1 MMEIRRFET
10 QLEDQTIAYN
20 HYYSDSDEVCFMLSG
35 AGYAY
40 DHPYFYFSR
49 MMLLKRKVNVIEI
62 QYVSDDLFSM
72 PDEQGDAEM
81 SRRIE
86 AVIGDVLRAR
96 SYQTIH
102 FIAKSLG
109 TVPLVSM
116 MHRGMFPEARVVL
129 LTPLLKDPAIV
140 EAIANSRHYGLLVI
154 GDHDRQFS
162 PEALERCGN
171 SNLVL
176 EQIKGANHSLDI
188 DFDVKSSLQVLGQIM
203 QRIEDVLFPVTVK
216 EN

>member
-1 MMEIRRFET
+1 MEIRRCQT
-10 QLEDQTIAYN
+10 QVGDQAIGYN
-20 HYYSDSDEVCFMLSG
+20 HYYSDSNEVCFMLSG

-49 MMLLKRKVNVIEI
+49 MMLLKRGVNVIEV
-62 QYVSDDLFSM
+62 QYVSDDLFSL
-72 PDEQGDAEM
+72 PDEQGDVEM

-86 AVIGDVLRAR
+86 AVIDEVLRAR
-96 SYQTIH
+96 TYQTIH

-109 TVPLVSM
+109 TVPLVSFIR
-116 MHRGMFPEARVVL
+116 RGLFPDATIVL

-140 EAIANSRHYGLLVI
+140 EAIANSRHHGLLVI
-154 GDHDRQFS
+154 GDHDHQFS
-162 PEALERCGN
+162 PEALERCGS

-188 DFDVKSSLQVLGQIM
+188 DFEVNPSLQVLGQIM
-203 QRIEDVLFPVTVK
+203 QRTEEVLFPVSVK

>member
-1 MMEIRRFET
+1 MEIRRCQV
-10 QLEDQTIAYN
+10 QLDDQTIAYN
-20 HYYSDSDEVCFMLSG
+20 HYYSESDEVCFMLSG
-35 AGYAY
+35 TGYAY

-49 MMLLKRKVNVIEI
+49 MMLLKRGVNVIEI
-62 QYVSDDLFSM
+62 QYVSDDLFSL
-72 PDEQGDAEM
+72 PDEQGDAEV

-86 AVIGDVLRAR
+86 AVIEDVLHSRT
-96 SYQTIH
+96 YKTIH

-116 MHRGMFPEARVVL
+116 MHRGLFPEARVVL

-140 EAIANSRHYGLLVI
+140 EAIANSQHHGLLVI

-162 PEALERCGN
+162 PEALERCGS

-176 EQIKGANHSLDI
+176 EQIKGANHSLDL
-188 DFDVKSSLQVLGQIM
+188 DFEVGPSLQVLGQIM
-203 QRIEDVLFPVTVK
+203 QRTEEVLFPVPVK

>member
-1 MMEIRRFET
+1 MEIRRCQV
-10 QLEDQTIAYN
+10 QLDDQTIAYN
-20 HYYSDSDEVCFMLSG
+20 HYYSESDEVCFMLSG

-49 MMLLKRKVNVIEI
+49 MMLLKRGVNVIEI
-62 QYVSDDLFSM
+62 QYVSDDLFSL
-72 PDEQGDAEM
+72 PDEQGDAEV

-86 AVIGDVLRAR
+86 AVIEDVLHSRT
-96 SYQTIH
+96 YKTIH

-116 MHRGMFPEARVVL
+116 MHRGLFPEARVVL

-140 EAIANSRHYGLLVI
+140 EAIANSQHHGLLVI

-162 PEALERCGN
+162 PEALERCGS

-176 EQIKGANHSLDI
+176 EQIKGANHSLDL
-188 DFDVKSSLQVLGQIM
+188 DFEVGPSLQVLGQIM
-203 QRIEDVLFPVTVK
+203 QRTEEVLFPVPVK

>member
-1 MMEIRRFET
+1 MEIRRCET
-10 QLEDQTIAYN
+10 RLDDLTIAYN
-20 HYYSDSDEVCFMLSG
+20 HYYSDSDEICFMLSG

-49 MMLLKRKVNVIEI
+49 MTLLKRKVNVIEI

-86 AVIGDVLRAR
+86 AVIADVLRAR

-188 DFDVKSSLQVLGQIM
+188 DFDVKPSLQVLGQIM
-203 QRIEDVLFPVTVK
+203 QRIEDVLFTVTVK
-216 EN
+216 KN

>member
-1 MMEIRRFET
+1 MEIRRCQV
-10 QLEDQTIAYN
+10 QLDDQTIAYN
-20 HYYSDSDEVCFMLSG
+20 HYYSESDEVCFMLSG

-49 MMLLKRKVNVIEI
+49 MMLLKRGVNVIEI
-62 QYVSDDLFSM
+62 QYVSDDLFSL
-72 PDEQGDAEM
+72 PDEQGDAEV

-86 AVIGDVLRAR
+86 AVIEDVLHSRT
-96 SYQTIH
+96 YKTIH

-109 TVPLVSM
+109 MVPLVSM
-116 MHRGMFPEARVVL
+116 MHRGLFPEARVVL

-140 EAIANSRHYGLLVI
+140 EAIANSQHHGLLVI

-162 PEALERCGN
+162 PEALERCGS

-176 EQIKGANHSLDI
+176 KQIKGANHSLDL
-188 DFDVKSSLQVLGQIM
+188 DFEVGPSLQVLGQIM
-203 QRIEDVLFPVTVK
+203 QRTEEVLFPVPVK

>member
-1 MMEIRRFET
+1 MEIRRCET
-10 QLEDQTIAYN
+10 RLDDLTIAYN
-20 HYYSDSDEVCFMLSG
+20 HYYSDSDEICFMLSG

-49 MMLLKRKVNVIEI
+49 MTLLKRKVNVIEI

>member
-1 MMEIRRFET
+1 MEIRRCQV
-10 QLEDQTIAYN
+10 QLDDQTIAYN
-20 HYYSDSDEVCFMLSG
+20 HYYSESDEVCFMLSG

-49 MMLLKRKVNVIEI
+49 MMLLKRGVNVIEI
-62 QYVSDDLFSM
+62 QYVSDDLFSL
-72 PDEQGDAEM
+72 PDEQGDAEV

-86 AVIGDVLRAR
+86 AVIVDVLHSRT
-96 SYQTIH
+96 YKTIH

-116 MHRGMFPEARVVL
+116 MHRGLFPEARVVL

-140 EAIANSRHYGLLVI
+140 EAIANSQHHGLLVI

-162 PEALERCGN
+162 PEALERCGS

-176 EQIKGANHSLDI
+176 EQIKGANHSLDL
-188 DFDVKSSLQVLGQIM
+188 DFEVGPSLQVLGQIM
-203 QRIEDVLFPVTVK
+203 QRTEEVLFPVPVK

>member
-1 MMEIRRFET
+1 MEIRRCQV
-10 QLEDQTIAYN
+10 QLDDQTIAYN
-20 HYYSDSDEVCFMLSG
+20 HYYSESDEVCFMLSG

-49 MMLLKRKVNVIEI
+49 MMLLKRGVNVIEI
-62 QYVSDDLFSM
+62 QYVSDDLFSL
-72 PDEQGDAEM
+72 PDEQGDAEV

-86 AVIGDVLRAR
+86 AVIEDVLHSRT
-96 SYQTIH
+96 YKTIH

-116 MHRGMFPEARVVL
+116 MHRGLFPEARVVL
-129 LTPLLKDPAIV
+129 LTPLLKVPAIV
-140 EAIANSRHYGLLVI
+140 EAIANSQHHGLLVI

-162 PEALERCGN
+162 PEALERCGS

-176 EQIKGANHSLDI
+176 EQIKGANHSLDL
-188 DFDVKSSLQVLGQIM
+188 DFEVGPSLQVLGQIM
-203 QRIEDVLFPVTVK
+203 QRTEEVLFPVPVK

>member
-1 MMEIRRFET
+1 MEIRRCQV
-10 QLEDQTIAYN
+10 QLDDQTIAYN
-20 HYYSDSDEVCFMLSG
+20 HYYSESDEVCFMLSG

-49 MMLLKRKVNVIEI
+49 MMLLKRGVNVIEI
-62 QYVSDDLFSM
+62 QYVSDDLFSL
-72 PDEQGDAEM
+72 PDEQGDAEV

-86 AVIGDVLRAR
+86 AVIEDMLHSRT
-96 SYQTIH
+96 YKTIH

-116 MHRGMFPEARVVL
+116 MHRGLFPEARVVL

-140 EAIANSRHYGLLVI
+140 EAIANSQHHGLLVI

-162 PEALERCGN
+162 PEALERCGS

-176 EQIKGANHSLDI
+176 KQIKGANHSLDL
-188 DFDVKSSLQVLGQIM
+188 DFEVGPSLQVLGQIM
-203 QRIEDVLFPVTVK
+203 QRTEEVLFPVPVK

>member
-1 MMEIRRFET
+1 MEIRHCET
-10 QLEDQTIAYN
+10 QLGDQTIAYN
-20 HYYSDSDEVCFMLSG
+20 HYYSESDEVCFMLSG

-49 MMLLKRKVNVIEI
+49 MMLLKRGVNVIEV
-62 QYVSDDLFSM
+62 QYVSDDLFSL
-72 PDEQGDAEM
+72 PDKQGDAEM
-81 SRRIE
+81 RRRIE
-86 AVIGDVLRAR
+86 AVIDEVLRSR
-96 SYQTIH
+96 TYQTIH

-140 EAIANSRHYGLLVI
+140 EKIANSRHHGLLVI
-154 GDHDRQFS
+154 GDQDRQYS
-162 PEALERCGN
+162 PEALERFGN

-176 EQIKGANHSLDI
+176 ELVTGANHSLDI
-188 DFDVKSSLQVLGQIM
+188 DFDVKPSLQVLRQIM
-203 QRIEDVLFPVTVK
+203 QRIEDVLFTVTVK

>member
-1 MMEIRRFET
+1 MDIRRCET
-10 QLEDQTIAYN
+10 QLGDQTIAYN
-20 HYYSDSDEVCFMLSG
+20 HYYSESDEVCFMLSG

-49 MMLLKRKVNVIEI
+49 MMLLKRAVNVIEV
-62 QYVSDDLFSM
+62 QYVSDDLFSL

-81 SRRIE
+81 RRRIE
-86 AVIGDVLRAR
+86 AVIDEVLRSR
-96 SYQTIH
+96 TYQTIH

-109 TVPLVSM
+109 TVPLISM
-116 MHRGMFPEARVVL
+116 MHRGLFPEARVVL

-140 EAIANSRHYGLLVI
+140 EAIANSRHHGLLVI
-154 GDHDRQFS
+154 GDYDRQFS
-162 PEALERCGN
+162 PEALERCSS

-176 EQIKGANHSLDI
+176 EQIKGANHSLDL
-188 DFDVKSSLQVLGQIM
+188 DFEVGPSLQVLGQIM
-203 QRIEDVLFPVTVK
+203 QRTEEVLFPVPVR

>member
-1 MMEIRRFET
+1 MEIRRCQV
-10 QLEDQTIAYN
+10 QLDDQTIAYN
-20 HYYSDSDEVCFMLSG
+20 HYYSESDEVCFMLSG

-49 MMLLKRKVNVIEI
+49 MMLLKRGVNVIEI
-62 QYVSDDLFSM
+62 QYVSDDLFSL
-72 PDEQGDAEM
+72 PDEQGDAEV

-86 AVIGDVLRAR
+86 AVIEDMLHSRT
-96 SYQTIH
+96 YKTIH

-116 MHRGMFPEARVVL
+116 MHRGLFPEARVVL

-140 EAIANSRHYGLLVI
+140 EAIANSQHHGLLVI

-162 PEALERCGN
+162 PEALERCGS

-176 EQIKGANHSLDI
+176 EQIKGANHSLDL
-188 DFDVKSSLQVLGQIM
+188 DFEVGPSLQVLGQIM
-203 QRIEDVLFPVTVK
+203 QRTEEVLFPVPVK

>member
-1 MMEIRRFET
+1 MEIRRCQV
-10 QLEDQTIAYN
+10 QLDDQTIAYN
-20 HYYSDSDEVCFMLSG
+20 HYYSESDEVCFMLSG

-49 MMLLKRKVNVIEI
+49 MMLLKRGVNVIEI
-62 QYVSDDLFSM
+62 QYVSDDLFSL
-72 PDEQGDAEM
+72 PDEQGDAEV

-86 AVIGDVLRAR
+86 AVIEDVLHSRT
-96 SYQTIH
+96 YKTIH

-116 MHRGMFPEARVVL
+116 MHRGLFPEARVVL

-140 EAIANSRHYGLLVI
+140 EAIANSQHHGLLVI

-162 PEALERCGN
+162 PESLERCGS

-176 EQIKGANHSLDI
+176 EQIKGANHSLDL
-188 DFDVKSSLQVLGQIM
+188 DFEVGPSLQVLGQIM
-203 QRIEDVLFPVTVK
+203 QRTEEVLFPVPVK

>member
-1 MMEIRRFET
+1 MEIRRCET
-10 QLEDQTIAYN
+10 RLDDLTIAYN
-20 HYYSDSDEVCFMLSG
+20 HYYSDSDEICFMLSG

-49 MMLLKRKVNVIEI
+49 MTLLKRKVNVIEI

-188 DFDVKSSLQVLGQIM
+188 DFDVKPSLQVLGQIM
-203 QRIEDVLFPVTVK
+203 QRIEDVLFTVTVK
-216 EN
+216 KN

>member
-1 MMEIRRFET
+1 MEIRRCQV
-10 QLEDQTIAYN
+10 QLDDQTIAYN
-20 HYYSDSDEVCFMLSG
+20 HYYSESDEVCFMLSG

-49 MMLLKRKVNVIEI
+49 MMLLKRGVNVIEI
-62 QYVSDDLFSM
+62 QYVSDDLFSL
-72 PDEQGDAEM
+72 PDEQGDAEV

-86 AVIGDVLRAR
+86 AVIEDVLHSRT
-96 SYQTIH
+96 YKTIH

-109 TVPLVSM
+109 TVPLISM

-140 EAIANSRHYGLLVI
+140 EAIANSRHHGLLVI

-162 PEALERCGN
+162 PEALERCGS

-176 EQIKGANHSLDI
+176 EQIRGANHSLDI
-188 DFDVKSSLQVLGQIM
+188 DFEVDPSLQVLGQIM
-203 QRIEDVLFPVTVK
+203 QRTEEVLFPVPVK

>member
-20 HYYSDSDEVCFMLSG
+20 HYYSDSDEICFMLSG

-49 MMLLKRKVNVIEI
+49 MMLLKRGVNVIEI

-86 AVIGDVLRAR
+86 AVIGTCYGRGR
-96 SYQTIH
+96 IRRFT
-102 FIAKSLG
+102 SLPNRLG
-109 TVPLVSM
+109 
-116 MHRGMFPEARVVL
+116 
-129 LTPLLKDPAIV
+129 
-140 EAIANSRHYGLLVI
+140 
-154 GDHDRQFS
+154 
-162 PEALERCGN
+162 RCRWF
-171 SNLVL
+171 
-176 EQIKGANHSLDI
+176 Q
-188 DFDVKSSLQVLGQIM
+188 
-203 QRIEDVLFPVTVK
+203 
-216 EN
+216 

>member
-1 MMEIRRFET
+1 MEIRRCET
-10 QLEDQTIAYN
+10 QLGDQTIAYN
-20 HYYSDSDEVCFMLSG
+20 HYYSESDEVCFMLSG

-49 MMLLKRKVNVIEI
+49 MMLLKRGVNVIEV
-62 QYVSDDLFSM
+62 QYVSDDLFSL
-72 PDEQGDAEM
+72 PDKQGDAEM
-81 SRRIE
+81 RRRIE
-86 AVIGDVLRAR
+86 AVIDEVLRSR
-96 SYQTIH
+96 TYQTIH

-109 TVPLVSM
+109 TVPLISM
-116 MHRGMFPEARVVL
+116 MHRGLFPEARVVL

-140 EAIANSRHYGLLVI
+140 EAIANSRHHGLLVI

-162 PEALERCGN
+162 PEALERCGS

-176 EQIKGANHSLDI
+176 EQIKGANHSLDL
-188 DFDVKSSLQVLGQIM
+188 DFEVGPSLQVLGQIM
-203 QRIEDVLFPVTVK
+203 QRTEEVLFPVPVR

>member
-1 MMEIRRFET
+1 MEIRRCET
-10 QLEDQTIAYN
+10 RLGNQTIAYN
-20 HYYSDSDEVCFMLSG
+20 HYYSESDEVCFMLSG

-49 MMLLKRKVNVIEI
+49 MMLLKRGVNVIEI
-62 QYVSDDLFSM
+62 QYVSDDLFSL

-86 AVIGDVLRAR
+86 AVIDEVLRSR
-96 SYQTIH
+96 TYKTIH

-109 TVPLVSM
+109 TVPLVSFIR
-116 MHRGMFPEARVVL
+116 RGLFPDATIVL

-140 EAIANSRHYGLLVI
+140 EAIANSRQTGLLVI
-154 GDHDRQFS
+154 GDQDHQYS
-162 PEALERCGN
+162 PETLERCRS

-176 EQIKGANHSLDI
+176 EKIKGANHSLDL
-188 DFDVKSSLQVLGQIM
+188 DFEVGPSLQVLGQIM
-203 QRIEDVLFPVTVK
+203 QRTEEVLFPVSVK

>member
-1 MMEIRRFET
+1 MEIRRCET
-10 QLEDQTIAYN
+10 QLDDQTIAYN
-20 HYYSDSDEVCFMLSG
+20 HYYSESDEVCFMLSG

-49 MMLLKRKVNVIEI
+49 MMLLKRSVNVVEI
-62 QYVSDDLFSM
+62 QYVSDDLFSL

-86 AVIGDVLRAR
+86 AVIEDVLRAR

-116 MHRGMFPEARVVL
+116 MHRGLFPEARVVL

-140 EAIANSRHYGLLVI
+140 EAIANSQHHGLLVI

-162 PEALERCGN
+162 PEALERCGS

-176 EQIKGANHSLDI
+176 ERIRGANHSLDI
-188 DFDVKSSLQVLGQIM
+188 DFEVGPSLQVLGQIM
-203 QRIEDVLFPVTVK
+203 QRTEDVLFPVPVK

>member
-1 MMEIRRFET
+1 MEIRRCQV
-10 QLEDQTIAYN
+10 QLDDQTIAYN
-20 HYYSDSDEVCFMLSG
+20 HYYSESDEVCFMLSG
-35 AGYAY
+35 AVYAY

-49 MMLLKRKVNVIEI
+49 MMLLKRGVNVIEI
-62 QYVSDDLFSM
+62 QYVSDDLFSLAE
-72 PDEQGDAEM
+72 EQGDAEM

-86 AVIGDVLRAR
+86 AVIEDVLRAR

-116 MHRGMFPEARVVL
+116 MHRGLFPEARVVL

-140 EAIANSRHYGLLVI
+140 EAMANSRHHGLLVI
-154 GDHDRQFS
+154 GDHDRQYS
-162 PEALERCGN
+162 PEALERFGN

-176 EQIKGANHSLDI
+176 ELVTGANHSLDI
-188 DFDVKSSLQVLGQIM
+188 DFDVKPSLQVLGQIM
-203 QRIEDVLFPVTVK
+203 QRIEDVLFTVTVK
-216 EN
+216 KN

>member
-1 MMEIRRFET
+1 MEIRRCQV
-10 QLEDQTIAYN
+10 QLDDQTIAYN
-20 HYYSDSDEVCFMLSG
+20 HYYSESDEVCFMLSG
-35 AGYAY
+35 AVYAY

-49 MMLLKRKVNVIEI
+49 MMLLKRGVNVIEI
-62 QYVSDDLFSM
+62 QYVSDDLFSLAE
-72 PDEQGDAEM
+72 EQGDAEM

-86 AVIGDVLRAR
+86 AVIEDVLRAR

-116 MHRGMFPEARVVL
+116 MHRGLFPEARVVL

-140 EAIANSRHYGLLVI
+140 EAMANSRHHGLLVI
-154 GDHDRQFS
+154 GDHDRQYS
-162 PEALERCGN
+162 PEALERFGN

-176 EQIKGANHSLDI
+176 ELVTGANHSLDI
-188 DFDVKSSLQVLGQIM
+188 DFDVKPSLQVLGQIM
-203 QRIEDVLFPVTVK
+203 QRIEDVLFTVTIK

>member
-1 MMEIRRFET
+1 MEIRRCQT
-10 QLEDQTIAYN
+10 QLGDQAIAYN
-20 HYYSDSDEVCFMLSG
+20 HYYSDSNEVCFMLSG

-49 MMLLKRKVNVIEI
+49 MMLLKRGVNVIEI
-62 QYVSDDLFSM
+62 QYVSDDLFSL

-86 AVIGDVLRAR
+86 AVIDEVLRPCT
-96 SYQTIH
+96 YKTIH

-109 TVPLVSM
+109 TVPLVSLIR
-116 MHRGMFPEARVVL
+116 RGLFPDATIVL
-129 LTPLLKDPAIV
+129 LTPLLKNPAIV
-140 EAIANSRHYGLLVI
+140 EAIANSRQPGLLVI
-154 GDHDRQFS
+154 GDQDHQYS
-162 PEALERCGN
+162 PEAFERCRS

-176 EQIKGANHSLDI
+176 EKIRGANHSLDL
-188 DFDVKSSLQVLGQIM
+188 DFEVGPSLQVLGQIM
-203 QRIEDVLFPVTVK
+203 QRTEEVLFPVSVK

>member
-1 MMEIRRFET
+1 MEIRRCQV
-10 QLEDQTIAYN
+10 QLDDQTIAYN
-20 HYYSDSDEVCFMLSG
+20 HYYSESDEVCFMLSG

-49 MMLLKRKVNVIEI
+49 MMLLKRGVNVIEI
-62 QYVSDDLFSM
+62 QYVSDDLFSL
-72 PDEQGDAEM
+72 PDEQGDAEV

-86 AVIGDVLRAR
+86 AVIEDVLHSRT
-96 SYQTIH
+96 YKTIH

-116 MHRGMFPEARVVL
+116 MHRGLFPEARVVL

-140 EAIANSRHYGLLVI
+140 EAIANSQHHGLLVI

-162 PEALERCGN
+162 PEALERCGS

-176 EQIKGANHSLDI
+176 ERIRGANHSLDI
-188 DFDVKSSLQVLGQIM
+188 DFEVGPSLQVLGQII
-203 QRIEDVLFPVTVK
+203 QRTEDVLFPVPVK

>member
-1 MMEIRRFET
+1 MEIRRCQV
-10 QLEDQTIAYN
+10 QLDDQTIAYN
-20 HYYSDSDEVCFMLSG
+20 HYYSESDEVCFMLSG

-49 MMLLKRKVNVIEI
+49 MMLLKRGVNVIEI
-62 QYVSDDLFSM
+62 QYVSDDLFSL
-72 PDEQGDAEM
+72 PDEQGDAEV

-86 AVIGDVLRAR
+86 AVIEDVLHSRT
-96 SYQTIH
+96 YKTIH

-116 MHRGMFPEARVVL
+116 MHRGLFPEARVVL

-140 EAIANSRHYGLLVI
+140 EAIANSQHHGLLVI

-162 PEALERCGN
+162 PEALERCGS

-176 EQIKGANHSLDI
+176 EQIKGANHSLDL
-188 DFDVKSSLQVLGQIM
+188 DFEVGPSLQVLEQIM
-203 QRIEDVLFPVTVK
+203 QRTEEVLFPVPVK

>member
-1 MMEIRRFET
+1 MEIRRCQV
-10 QLEDQTIAYN
+10 QLDDQTIAYN
-20 HYYSDSDEVCFMLSG
+20 HYYSESDEVCFMLSG

-49 MMLLKRKVNVIEI
+49 MMLLKRDVNVIEI
-62 QYVSDDLFSM
+62 QYVSDDLFSL
-72 PDEQGDAEM
+72 PDEQGDAEV

-86 AVIGDVLRAR
+86 AVIEDVLHSRT
-96 SYQTIH
+96 YKTIH

-116 MHRGMFPEARVVL
+116 MHRGLFPEARVVL

-140 EAIANSRHYGLLVI
+140 EAIANSQHHGLLVI

-162 PEALERCGN
+162 PEALERCGS

-176 EQIKGANHSLDI
+176 EQIKGANHSLDL
-188 DFDVKSSLQVLGQIM
+188 DFEVGPSLQVLGQIM
-203 QRIEDVLFPVTVK
+203 QRTEEVLFPVPVK

>member
-1 MMEIRRFET
+1 MMEIRRCET
-10 QLEDQTIAYN
+10 RLDDLTIAYN
-20 HYYSDSDEVCFMLSG
+20 HYYSDSDEICFMLSG

-49 MMLLKRKVNVIEI
+49 MTLLKRKVNVIEI

>member
-1 MMEIRRFET
+1 MEVV
-10 QLEDQTIAYN
+10 Q
-20 HYYSDSDEVCFMLSG
+20 
-35 AGYAY
+35 
-40 DHPYFYFSR
+40 FSR
-49 MMLLKRKVNVIEI
+49 MMLLKRGINVIEI
-62 QYVSDDLFSM
+62 QYVSDDLFSL

-86 AVIGDVLRAR
+86 AVIDEVLRAR
-96 SYQTIH
+96 TYQTIH

-116 MHRGMFPEARVVL
+116 MNRGLFPEARVVL

-140 EAIANSRHYGLLVI
+140 EAIAKSRHRGLLVI
-154 GDHDRQFS
+154 GDQDHQYS
-162 PEALERCGN
+162 PEAFERCGR

-176 EQIKGANHSLDI
+176 EQAEGANHSLDI
-188 DFDVKSSLQVLGQIM
+188 DFDVDASLQVLGRIM
-203 QRIEDVLFPVTVK
+203 QRTEEVLFPVSVK